1 MPETRRQRASTLRFI
16 AVRMGLPDLTQAVR
30 KPGISEGFRV
40 TVLYHDG
47 RHPNQIATLLWAHD
61 DAVSLEVIY
70 RGGRNNPILR
80 YAIAPDR
87 YRMFDRALRQTG
99 FDRLD
104 DQPDLPLGG
113 VDLWLVERA
122 SGSFIHDVVLSPD
135 LVVEPYAGIVHVV
148 RAHLRE
154 AVRAIQPE

>member
-1 MPETRRQRASTLRFI
+1 
-16 AVRMGLPDLTQAVR
+16 MGMPDLAQAVR
-30 KPGISEGFRV
+30 KPGISEGFRI

-47 RHPNQIATLLWAHD
+47 RHPNQIATLMWAHD
-61 DAVSLEVIY
+61 DVASLEVIY
-70 RGGRNNPILR
+70 RGGRNDPILR

-87 YRMFDRALRQTG
+87 YRTFDRALRQTG

-122 SGSFIHDVVLSPD
+122 SGSFMHDVVLSPD
-135 LVVEPYAGIVHVV
+135 LVVEPYAGIVRAV